1 MKKKLLKAVV
11 IFFGI
16 VLAVFLY
23 FLATYWNGIQIWLAE
38 YQQKQELIAQNIY
51 AAGEDYYFAKGKL
64 KWATYMICRF
74 ATSEEELKAQI
85 DAFLAENNLVETLTK
100 NHNGCIEVL
109 EIRFI
114 RPTDFIQ
121 AGETKYDYGEP
132 MPFSGEMRLCCVTFL
147 APDFD
152 EPQYEFFPEN
162 FVEDR
167 YPFRSSI
174 GLYTDRGSFPLGRCF
189 SAEDRRASMLDK
201 RNEVF

>member
-51 AAGEDYYFAKGKL
+51 AVSEDDYFAKGKL
-64 KWATYMICRF
+64 KRATYMICRF

-100 NHNGCIEVL
+100 
-109 EIRFI
+109 
-114 RPTDFIQ
+114 
-121 AGETKYDYGEP
+121 K
-132 MPFSGEMRLCCVTFL
+132 
-147 APDFD
+147 
-152 EPQYEFFPEN
+152 PQ
-162 FVEDR
+162 R
-167 YPFRSSI
+167 
-174 GLYTDRGSFPLGRCF
+174 
-189 SAEDRRASMLDK
+189 MH
-201 RNEVF
+201 

>member
-1 MKKKLLKAVV
+1 MKKKLLKALLILFVV
-11 IFFGI
+11 F
-16 VLAVFLY
+16 LLLFLY
-23 FLATYWNGIQIWLAE
+23 FLANGGWYDILTALSE

-51 AAGEDYYFAKGKL
+51 AVSEDDYFAEGKL

-109 EIRFI
+109 EIHFI
-114 RPTDFIQ
+114 RPSDFIQ

-132 MPFSGEMRLCCVTFL
+132 MPFSGERRLCCVTFL

-167 YPFRSSI
+167 YPFRSS
-174 GLYTDRGSFPLGRCF
+174 RGSWGI
-189 SAEDRRASMLDK
+189 K
-201 RNEVF
+201 